1 MKKKFVAVIL
11 AAVMALSV
19 CACGKEA
26 VDQKSTNS
34 SQKTEESSS
43 ETESAQTQSSEVIQE
58 EKPLYPIVDEPI
70 TIRGAVMGTNPTA
83 ETDRIL
89 WDKIAEVTGITVEW
103 EFVDPEAFA
112 VYLASNDW
120 PDIFHCQRN
129 MTPSLI
135 NDYGIVGGRF
145 VDFTEYLD
153 IMPNLEKTYE
163 DYPLLKKA
171 VTETN
176 GAIYNPGAIE
186 ISATNVNVRAHTR
199 MDVLESAGIT
209 KKPETTEEFY
219 NALKALYEKNG
230 SAGMLWNNASV
241 DNHWVNFLFAAFGP
255 LVNIDWDYDEEDNM
269 IFSRT
274 TEQYKHYLEFMNKLY
289 EEKLIHQ
296 EYLTLSYTES
306 CEIEKNGTIAFLL
319 YTSSSLKKEDFLNG
333 EWGLDVLAPLTSEY
347 DDTREIQRQTTFKLD
362 RQLFVDAKS
371 EYVEEICK
379 MLDILYATEEVV
391 EGSGLFGQ
399 SGIYGLE
406 GQQWQRNDDMT
417 YSFILPEGYDGSFGT
432 YQNKEVIFYNLGRG
446 DALNGYITDT
456 PGNNQE
462 RQKAYVENVHPYAT
476 KDEFPASALKF
487 TDDEQYVLDNKFGEI
502 KSYYEEMY
510 SKFVTG
516 VADIETEWDEYCST
530 IETMGIQEVVDIY
543 QDAFDRFNK

>member
-1 MKKKFVAVIL
+1 MKRRVVALFLVTL
-11 AAVMALSV
+11 MVLSL
-19 CACGKEA
+19 CACQTGTGDKKTTA
-26 VDQKSTNS
+26 AADKTTQGQQTDTSTEGEEPT
-34 SQKTEESSS
+34 TEE
-43 ETESAQTQSSEVIQE
+43 A
-58 EKPLYPIVDEPI
+58 KPEYPIVDEPI
-70 TIRGAVMGTNPTA
+70 TIKGVVMGTNPTA
-83 ETDRIL
+83 NTERIL
-89 WDKIAEVTGITVEW
+89 WQKIAEVTGITVEW
-103 EFVDPEAFA
+103 EYVDPEAFA

-120 PDIFHCQRN
+120 PDIFHCQN
-129 MTPSLI
+129 SMTSALI

-153 IMPNLEKTYE
+153 IMPNLVKTYE

-176 GAIYNPGAIE
+176 GAIYNPGAVE
-186 ISATNVNVRAHTR
+186 VSATNVNVRAHTR
-199 MDVLESAGIT
+199 MDVLASAGIT

-219 NALKALYEKNG
+219 QALKALYDKNG

-241 DNHWVNFLFAAFGP
+241 DNHWVNFLFASFGP
-255 LVNIDWDYDEEDNM
+255 LVNIDWDYDDANKI

-274 TEQYKHYLEFMNKLY
+274 TDQYKHYLEFMNKLY

-306 CEIEKNGTIAFLL
+306 VEIEKSGTIAFLL
-319 YTSSSLKKEDFLNG
+319 YTSSSLKEENFLDG
-333 EWGLDVLAPLTSEY
+333 KWGIDVLKPLTSEY
-347 DDTREIQRQTTFKLD
+347 DNTQELQRQNTFLMN
-362 RQLFVDAKS
+362 RQLFVDAES

-379 MLDILYATEEVV
+379 MIDILYATEEVV
-391 EGSGLFGQ
+391 EGSGLHGM

-406 GQQWQRNDDMT
+406 GQQWKKNDDMT
-417 YSFILPEGYDGSFGT
+417 YSFILPEGYDGTFGS

-446 DALNGYITDT
+446 DALAGYITDT

-476 KDEFPASALKF
+476 KDQLPVSAFKF
-487 TDDEQYVLDNKFGEI
+487 TEDEQYILDNKLGEI
-502 KSYYEEMY
+502 KAYYEQMY

-516 VADIETEWDEYCST
+516 VADIETEWDKYCKT
-530 IETMGIQEVVDIY
+530 IESMGIQDVINVY
-543 QDAFDRFNK
+543 QAAYDRFNN